1 MKRFFYRLPAELM
14 EEYGATVAVVYAV
27 LLDACQEG
35 IFRADLKTETI
46 AKKTKTTVRC
56 VITAINK
63 LEELGLV
70 KRTKEGRRTVYDV
83 VPVLPPKKREEN
95 YIPESYH
102 MLGDTYRDI
111 INRIP
116 NLTIRHHYAN
126 LIVKHGCNLDQEAL
140 FSLRYLSFMFDKER
154 EKELRAADTL
164 GDQTRIA
171 ETGAMTKFIDYD
183 EDEQAEF
190 SGQLSFFSGGD

>member
-14 EEYGATVAVVYAV
+14 EEQGATVAVVYSV

-46 AKKTKTTVRC
+46 AKKTKFTTRS
-56 VITAINK
+56 VITAVNK

-95 YIPESYH
+95 YISESYH
-102 MLGDTYRDI
+102 MPGDTYRDV

-116 NLTIRHHYAN
+116 NWTIRNHYAE
-126 LIVKHGCNLDQEAL
+126 LLAKYGCRLDQEAI
-140 FSLRYLSFMFDKER
+140 FSLRYLSAMVDKEH
-154 EKELRAADTL
+154 EKELRAADNL

-171 ETGAMTKFIDYD
+171 ETGAMTKFTDYG
-183 EDEQAEF
+183 EDEKAEF
-190 SGQLSFFSGGD
+190 EGQLSFFGN